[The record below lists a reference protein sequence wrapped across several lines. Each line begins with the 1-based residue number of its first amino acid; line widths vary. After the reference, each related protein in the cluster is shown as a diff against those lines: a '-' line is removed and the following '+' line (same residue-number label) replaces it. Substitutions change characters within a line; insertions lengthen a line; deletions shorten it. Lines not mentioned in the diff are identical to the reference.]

1 MRWILRVLFLAMSVL
16 LFPQNNQQLLLP
28 EKELTSA
35 YELAQL
41 NLIESHELLID
52 KHNLTQEIVSE
63 DSAFKY
69 SIRYT
74 HTNIGTVSKQ
84 NAQAIEHSIPSNLI
98 ATTSPIMPGLLV
110 DNQSPSLFIEFE
122 NDIFVE
128 KDYYF
133 TNGAAIGMI
142 HPALERYF
150 PKKLFPFQK
159 QIANSYYGL
168 SLRQNMYTPYNP
180 EATSIDYGDR
190 PFAGIMMLNYFS
202 SVYIASKSLTVVSE
216 IQLGVIGKYSLAETF
231 QTLTHHLEPTG
242 WEFQIANDLLLN
254 YNIEL
259 IKELVKTPAFRANLN
274 TKGMFGSYITS
285 LTLGTSFSYTPGVGF
300 FKKRPQLNHASQE
313 NQHIVFNNLPF
324 ILYGGIAGQLVAHN
338 STLSGGLFNPKSPYT
353 FSSDE
358 LHSFI
363 GQAHIGFAFVSRK
376 SSIGI
381 KLVYLTPE
389 FKGGRAH
396 QWGAISLAQQF

>member
-1 MRWILRVLFLAMSVL
+1 MRWIVRVLFLAMTVV

-28 EKELTSA
+28 EKEFTSGF
-35 YELAQL
+35 ELNQL
-41 NLIESHELLID
+41 KLIASHEIVID
-52 KHNLTQEIVSE
+52 EHNLTQEIVPV
-63 DSAFKY
+63 DTAFNY
-69 SIRYT
+69 RIRYA
-74 HTNIGTVSKQ
+74 HTNIGTVIKHS
-84 NAQAIEHSIPSNLI
+84 AQAIEHAVVSNLTSPSNPAAL
-98 ATTSPIMPGLLV
+98 GLLV
-110 DNQSPSLFIEFE
+110 DNQSPTLFIEFE

-150 PKKLFPFQK
+150 PRKLFPFQN
-159 QIANSYYGL
+159 QIVNPYYGL
-168 SLRQNMYTPYNP
+168 SLRQNMYTPINP
-180 EATSIDYGDR
+180 EAISIDYGDR
-190 PFAGIMMLNYFS
+190 PFAGIMLLNYFS
-202 SVYIASKSLTVVSE
+202 SGYIPSKSLTIVSE

-231 QTLTHHLEPTG
+231 QTLAHHLEPTG

-259 IKELVKTPAFRANLN
+259 IKELVKTPTFRVNLN
-274 TKGMFGSYITS
+274 TKGMAGTYITS
-285 LTLGTSFSYTPGVGF
+285 LTLGTSFSFTPGIGL

-324 ILYGGIAGQLVAHN
+324 ILYGGIGGQLVAHN
-338 STLSGGLFNPKSPYT
+338 STLSGGLLNTKSPYT

-358 LHSFI
+358 LHSLI